1 MNARE
6 VNVLLTNAALLDG
19 RLRRDAQ
26 ERADMATA
34 WARILA
40 DVPLDAGLDAL
51 ATHYREATTVVMPAD
66 IVTRA
71 GEAQAWMPAPSPV
84 ALTDGPSW
92 LREHGVNP
100 DEFQAR
106 VDAGERP
113 NRILRELGVIEP

>member
-6 VNVLLTNAALLDG
+6 VNVLLTNAALIDG

-34 WARILA
+34 WARVLA

-51 ATHYREATTVVMPAD
+51 AAHYREETRSVMPAD
-66 IVTRA
+66 IVARA
-71 GEAQAWMPAPSPV
+71 GEVQAWMPAPSPV
-84 ALTDGPSW
+84 ALADGPAW
-92 LREHGVNP
+92 LREHGVDP

-106 VDAGERP
+106 VEAGERP